1 MLIPPFTNHTTFV
14 ILIPAVQFRFGHPSV
29 LHQYSANYPRSP
41 SRSTSPTTLAQYFDP
56 NPQSNRIKIFSP
68 LYLIPSSNSLFYS
81 VISITCMPLNNTRG
95 RREKAAADRGLPHIP
110 SSPLIRHKPCSWQK
124 NKLINHLLRI
134 YVLFWGS
141 PLRMAFDPA

>member
-1 MLIPPFTNHTTFV
+1 MNLTSSQPLQSSLQLSNFV
-14 ILIPAVQFRFGHPSV
+14 LAIALFSLTIQPI
-29 LHQYSANYPRSP
+29 NPRSP
-41 SRSTSPTTLAQYFDP
+41 SRSTFPTTLAQYFDP

-95 RREKAAADRGLPHIP
+95 RREKAAADRDLPHIP
-110 SSPLIRHKPCSWQK
+110 FSPLIRHKPCSWQK